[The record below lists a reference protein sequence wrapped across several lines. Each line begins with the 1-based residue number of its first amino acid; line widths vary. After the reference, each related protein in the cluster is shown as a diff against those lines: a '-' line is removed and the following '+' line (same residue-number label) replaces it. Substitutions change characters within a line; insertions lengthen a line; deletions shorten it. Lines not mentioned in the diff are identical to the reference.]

1 MKKYNKQDIIL
12 AVIVVISIVC
22 GLYVGGYLMLILPI
36 INIARAI
43 DAGTVTATLVVVNGI
58 NILLSAV
65 VGLII
70 MFFGTLFGILITSDE
85 IMNTDMSKI

>member
-1 MKKYNKQDIIL
+1 MKKYNKQDIVL
-12 AVIVVISIVC
+12 AVIVIVSIAC

-36 INIARAI
+36 VSIAKAI
-43 DAGTVTATLVVVNGI
+43 DAGTVTATLIVVNGL
-58 NILLSAV
+58 NILLSGI